1 MPRRP
6 RPVTYAEAMAALHD
20 AYQTLRDLLDSRV
33 GRNTREQLEL
43 LRDRLALVATRD
55 DGRGRPHRRRRVS
68 PSQQHHS
75 PGGHD

>member
-1 MPRRP
+1 MPLRP
-6 RPVTYAEAMAALHD
+6 RPVTYAEAMDALHD
-20 AYQTLRDLLDSRV
+20 AYLTVLSLLELRV
-33 GRNTREQLEL
+33 GRQTRERLEL

-68 PSQQHHS
+68 PSPQHHS